1 MFERQM
7 GYHLPLKLLEKET
20 VEFMLKNLSKPSFIS
35 FYNPTKARN
44 FRERVIAITLFGC
57 GVFSILVTIGI
68 IVSLFSEAIGFFLRP
83 EVNLFTF
90 LTGTTWRPLA
100 SQISPEN
107 FGVRPL
113 IRGTMMIA
121 MISGAIALPLGL
133 GSAIFLSE
141 YASDKLRSVLKPML
155 ELLAGIPT
163 VVYGYFALSFVTPI
177 LKRVLEDG
185 LGIRV
190 SFFNAFSAAVV
201 VGIMIIPIVA
211 SISEDAMRA
220 VPRSL
225 REGAYALGATK
236 FEVSTKV
243 VVPAALSGIISAFII
258 GISRAIGETMAVTIA
273 AGATPRMTLNPLDG
287 VQTMT
292 AFIVQVSFGDAPSGS
307 INGQSIFAVGATLFL
322 MTFFMNIISATILKR
337 FREVYD

>member
-1 MFERQM
+1 LWKNKGQ
-7 GYHLPLKLLEKET
+7 YLI
-20 VEFMLKNLSKPSFIS
+20 MLKNLSKSSFIS
-35 FYNPTKARN
+35 FYNPQRVRN
-44 FRERVIAITLFGC
+44 FRERIIAIILFGC

-83 EVNLFTF
+83 EVNLITF
-90 LTGTTWRPLA
+90 LTGTNWRPLA
-100 SQISPEN
+100 SQVSPEN

-113 IRGTMMIA
+113 IRGTLMIA
-121 MISGAIALPLGL
+121 VISGSIALPLGL

-141 YASDKLRSVLKPML
+141 YASDRLRSVLKPLL

-177 LKRVLEDG
+177 LKRVLEDQ

-190 SFFNAFSAAVV
+190 SFFNAFSAAFV

-287 VQTMT
+287 IQTMT
-292 AFIVQVSFGDAPSGS
+292 AFIVQVSFGDAPAGS
-307 INGQSIFAVGATLFL
+307 INGQSIFAVGATLFT
-322 MTFFMNIISATILKR
+322 MTFVMNIISASILKR
-337 FREVYD
+337 FREVYE

>member
-1 MFERQM
+1 
-7 GYHLPLKLLEKET
+7 
-20 VEFMLKNLSKPSFIS
+20 MLKNLSKPSFFS
-35 FYNPTKARN
+35 FYDPIKARN
-44 FRERVIAITLFGC
+44 LRERIIAIILFGC

-68 IVSLFSEAIGFFLRP
+68 IVSLFAEAIGFFLRP

-100 SQISPEN
+100 SQVSPEN

-121 MISGAIALPLGL
+121 VISGAIAIPLGL

-141 YASDKLRSVLKPML
+141 YASDKLRRFLKPLL

-177 LKRVLEDG
+177 LKRVLEDE

-292 AFIVQVSFGDAPSGS
+292 AFIVQVSFGDAPAGS

-322 MTFFMNIISATILKR
+322 MTFVMNIISATILKR

>member
-1 MFERQM
+1 
-7 GYHLPLKLLEKET
+7 
-20 VEFMLKNLSKPSFIS
+20 MLNNQKKTFQFFSFFDRI
-35 FYNPTKARN
+35 KVRN
-44 FRERVIAITLFGC
+44 FRERVIAISLFAC
-57 GVFSILVTIGI
+57 GIFSILVTVGI
-68 IVSLFSEAIGFFLRP
+68 IITLFSEAIGFFLRP
-83 EVNLFTF
+83 EVDIFTF
-90 LTGTTWRPLA
+90 FTGTNWRPLA
-100 SQISPEN
+100 SKVSSDN

-121 MISGAIALPLGL
+121 GISGAIAIPLGL

-141 YASDKLRSVLKPML
+141 YASDKLRSALKPLL

-163 VVYGYFALSFVTPI
+163 VVYGYFALSFVTPL
-177 LKRVLEDG
+177 LKNVFEDG
-185 LGIRV
+185 LGINV

-273 AGATPRMTLNPLDG
+273 AGATPRMTLNPLES

-292 AFIVQVSFGDAPSGS
+292 SFIVQVSFGDAPSGS
-307 INGQSIFAVGATLFL
+307 INGQSIFAVGATLFV
-322 MTFFMNIISATILKR
+322 MTFIMNIISSVILKR
-337 FREVYD
+337 FREVYE

>member
-1 MFERQM
+1 
-7 GYHLPLKLLEKET
+7 
-20 VEFMLKNLSKPSFIS
+20 MLNTQNRSFSLHSFLNKPKIRNL
-35 FYNPTKARN
+35 
-44 FRERVIAITLFGC
+44 REQLIALSLFAC
-57 GVFSILVTIGI
+57 GIFSILVTIGI

-83 EVNLFTF
+83 EVNLITF

-100 SQISPEN
+100 SQVSPDN

-121 MISGAIALPLGL
+121 VISGAIALPLGL

-141 YASDKLRSVLKPML
+141 YASDRLRSGLKPLL

-177 LKRVLEDG
+177 LKRVLEDQ

-287 VQTMT
+287 IQTMT

-307 INGQSIFAVGATLFL
+307 INGQSIFAVGATLFV
-322 MTFFMNIISATILKR
+322 MTFVMNIISASILKR
-337 FREVYD
+337 FREVYE

>member
-1 MFERQM
+1 MLNNQR
-7 GYHLPLKLLEKET
+7 KT
-20 VEFMLKNLSKPSFIS
+20 VQFFS
-35 FYNPTKARN
+35 FYNSIKVRN
-44 FRERVIAITLFGC
+44 LRERIIAISLFAC
-57 GVFSILVTIGI
+57 GIFSILVTVGI
-68 IVSLFSEAIGFFLRP
+68 IITLFSEAIGFFLRP
-83 EVNLFTF
+83 EVDIFTF
-90 LTGTTWRPLA
+90 FTGTNWRPLA
-100 SQISPEN
+100 SKVSSDN

-121 MISGAIALPLGL
+121 GISGAIAIPLGL

-141 YASDKLRSVLKPML
+141 YASDKLRSVLKPLL

-163 VVYGYFALSFVTPI
+163 VVYGYFALSFVTPL
-177 LKRVLEDG
+177 LKNVFEDG
-185 LGIRV
+185 LEIKV

-258 GISRAIGETMAVTIA
+258 GISRAVGETMAVTIA
-273 AGATPRMTLNPLDG
+273 AGATPRMTLNPLES

-292 AFIVQVSFGDAPSGS
+292 SFIVQVSFGDAPSGS
-307 INGQSIFAVGATLFL
+307 INGQSIFAVGATLFV
-322 MTFFMNIISATILKR
+322 MTFIMNIISSVILKR
-337 FREVYD
+337 FREVYE

>member
-1 MFERQM
+1 
-7 GYHLPLKLLEKET
+7 
-20 VEFMLKNLSKPSFIS
+20 MLKNLNKSSFIS
-35 FYNPTKARN
+35 FYNPQRVRN
-44 FRERVIAITLFGC
+44 LRERIIAIILFGC

-83 EVNLFTF
+83 EVNLITF

-100 SQISPEN
+100 SQVSPEN

-113 IRGTMMIA
+113 IRGTLMIA
-121 MISGAIALPLGL
+121 VISGAIALPLGL

-141 YASDKLRSVLKPML
+141 YASDRLRSGLKPLL

-177 LKRVLEDG
+177 LKRVLEDQ

-287 VQTMT
+287 IQTMT

-307 INGQSIFAVGATLFL
+307 INGQSIFAVGATLFM
-322 MTFFMNIISATILKR
+322 MTFVMNIISASILKR
-337 FREVYD
+337 FREVYE